1 MVENRRTS
9 KRKRYDVKKLI
20 RYKEVSS
27 MSKNCKKLFILYYE
41 VLFGI
46 FLWTSLFNDIINLVY
61 RPKWNKKK
69 YYLNKI
75 INLSNINL
83 SSFYYSKNMILFYI
97 NKYSF

>member
-1 MVENRRTS
+1 MRFYLVFF
-9 KRKRYDVKKLI
+9 KDFL
-20 RYKEVSS
+20 
-27 MSKNCKKLFILYYE
+27 ILY
-41 VLFGI
+41 I
-46 FLWTSLFNDIINLVY
+46 KDIINLVY